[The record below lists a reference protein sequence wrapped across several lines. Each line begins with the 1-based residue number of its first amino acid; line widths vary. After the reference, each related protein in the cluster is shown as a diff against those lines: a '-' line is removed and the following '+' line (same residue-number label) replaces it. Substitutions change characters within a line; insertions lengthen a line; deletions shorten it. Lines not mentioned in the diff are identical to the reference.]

1 MPRYSRSAERQ
12 EKDTKKRQHGLKK
25 QPGDSGTC
33 AVGRIPERKRVDA
46 FRRPGSIVRAL
57 LAERWVRPEIGFAV
71 RAGSEGWEKVLK
83 IDGAFA
89 PRVVV
94 GTLTGA
100 SINAAYGSENL
111 YNRAGARWKCTPI
124 PAVRDILLSADR
136 CRGSGSPS
144 RRLRYLPDGRCVY
157 MPPKAAIKWRQ
168 QAPYLA
174 NRSGD

>member
-1 MPRYSRSAERQ
+1 MCGWPYSRTQ
-12 EKDTKKRQHGLKK
+12 EG
-25 QPGDSGTC
+25 SG
-33 AVGRIPERKRVDA
+33 A
-46 FRRPGSIVRAL
+46 FRCQGSIVRAL
-57 LAERWVRPEIGFAV
+57 LAERWVRPGIGFAF

-124 PAVRDILLSADR
+124 PAVRDLLLSADR

-144 RRLRYLPDGRCVY
+144 RRLRYRPDGRCVY
-157 MPPKAAIKWRQ
+157 MPPKAAIKWRR

-174 NRSGD
+174 NAVMLYNYPGRSPQPVRKALADSGQNPGGPGP